1 MKQFIVLIAMVALG
15 LAIYGMI
22 AGPGEHSMLSSVKGL
37 WTDEI
42 DLRTR
47 EP

>member
-1 MKQFIVLIAMVALG
+1 MKQFIVLIAMLALG

-22 AGPGEHSMLSSVKGL
+22 AGPGEHSMLSAVKGM
-37 WTDEI
+37 WVEEI

>member
-1 MKQFIVLIAMVALG
+1 MKQFIVLIATVALG

-22 AGPGEHSMLSSVKGL
+22 AGPGEHSMLSAVKGV

>member
-1 MKQFIVLIAMVALG
+1 MKQFIVLIAMLALG

-22 AGPGEHSMLSSVKGL
+22 AGPSEHSMLATVKGI
-37 WTDEI
+37 WAEEI

>member
-1 MKQFIVLIAMVALG
+1 MKQFIVLIAMMALG
-15 LAIYGMI
+15 LAMYGMI
-22 AGPGEHSMLSSVKGL
+22 AGPGEDSMLSSVKGI
-37 WTDEI
+37 WADEI

>member
-1 MKQFIVLIAMVALG
+1 MKQFIVLVAMLALG

-22 AGPGEHSMLSSVKGL
+22 AGPGDDSMLSAVKDL
-37 WTDEI
+37 WADEI

-47 EP
+47 QP

>member
-1 MKQFIVLIAMVALG
+1 MKQFIVLIAMVGLG
-15 LAIYGMI
+15 LIIYGSI
-22 AGPGEHSMLSSVKGL
+22 AGPGEHSMLSSVKAV

-42 DLRTR
+42 ELRTR